1 MAPTDGTGEGT
12 ADPAPSEESA
22 NAGRAEDAVI
32 AIHGI
37 SLGAKDRAIVSGST
51 PGQET
56 FVTRRSEP
64 LSDLQRRAAVGR
76 SIADAYRRIPQ
87 AHDQRALDAA
97 TRAMITEE
105 PW

>member
-1 MAPTDGTGEGT
+1 MAPTDGNGDGT
-12 ADPAPSEESA
+12 VDPAPSEESA
-22 NAGRAEDAVI
+22 NARRIEDAVI
-32 AIHGI
+32 AIDGI
-37 SLGAKDRAIVSGST
+37 LLGAKDLAIVSGSA

-64 LSDLQRRAAVGR
+64 CSDLHRRAALGR
-76 SIADAYRRIPQ
+76 SIADAYRPIPQ
-87 AHDQRALDAA
+87 ANDQRALDAA